1 MAQGGGNIVMVVVFF
16 RIERINLILLGF
28 FVLSTVTL
36 IMPPVILSVL
46 FQKLSVA

>member
-1 MAQGGGNIVMVVVFF
+1 MVVVFF